1 MRQLRPRDPHLLLP
15 ATAGLHPRG
24 GLVLC
29 NLCIIISKDEWGW
42 EGRGW
47 EGRGWEGG
55 GWEGRGWEGRGWEGR
70 YVEYGTVLS
79 MSSDVNSVCA
89 VR

>member
-42 EGRGW
+42 WGMGGQGMGGKGMGGKGRGW
-47 EGRGWEGG
+47 KGMGGRGMG
-55 GWEGRGWEGRGWEGR
+55 GWGMGGKGMG
-70 YVEYGTVLS
+70 G
-79 MSSDVNSVCA
+79 
-89 VR
+89 